1 MLHLKLLKRFKKKKE
16 WTSLEE
22 VDRVLEDNPH
32 DLSSSD
38 EEERSIEI
46 DYDSTSDESSSSTN
60 SSSKAD
66 ILETFATDVNVSNDD
81 TISQSTIGL
90 NLEFDLEIEPEDMCA
105 DVLSVPL
112 P

>member
-1 MLHLKLLKRFKKKKE
+1 MK
-16 WTSLEE
+16 SLEE
-22 VDRVLEDNPH
+22 VDRVLEDNPN

-38 EEERSIEI
+38 EEERSIKI
-46 DYDSTSDESSSSTN
+46 DYDSTSDESSSSTT

-66 ILETFATDVNVSNDD
+66 ILETIATDVNVSDDD
-81 TISQSTIGL
+81 TTSRTTIGL
-90 NLEFDLEIEPEDMCA
+90 NLEIALEIEPKDMRV